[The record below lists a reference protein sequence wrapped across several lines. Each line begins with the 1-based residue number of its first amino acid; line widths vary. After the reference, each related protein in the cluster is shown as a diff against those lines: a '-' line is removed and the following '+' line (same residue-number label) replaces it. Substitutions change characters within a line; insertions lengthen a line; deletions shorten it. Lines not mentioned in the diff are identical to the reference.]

1 MQRSDLASAIV
12 LLIFGLAVTFESWR
26 MPRYESVG
34 GSIYSAPGLVPG
46 LLGVIIALLGAVMLL
61 RSLAGRRR
69 AEAGPAAEHA
79 TLAGAANGPAGGA
92 PPAGALPEGAL
103 PEDALDIGLLSE
115 AAISEGALGATAAA
129 DDEEAAAAAAGA
141 RSTGAVVGEGGGAG
155 VTDAPAPASTP
166 SNARVIVTLVLG
178 VAFAAGLIGRMPFWL
193 AVFIF
198 VFVSIAYNE
207 RDALKRTGSA
217 VRMLLIA
224 ATIAGATGFAVPF
237 VFEKVFLV
245 TLP

>member
-1 MQRSDLASAIV
+1 
-12 LLIFGLAVTFESWR
+12 

-92 PPAGALPEGAL
+92 PPAGALPE
-103 PEDALDIGLLSE
+103 DALDIGLLSE

-129 DDEEAAAAAAGA
+129 DDDAAAAAAAGA

-155 VTDAPAPASTP
+155 VTDAPDPASTP